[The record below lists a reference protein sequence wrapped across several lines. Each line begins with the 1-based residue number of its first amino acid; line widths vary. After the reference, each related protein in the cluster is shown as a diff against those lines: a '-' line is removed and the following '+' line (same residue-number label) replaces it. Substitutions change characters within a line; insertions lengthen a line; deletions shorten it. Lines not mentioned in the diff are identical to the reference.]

1 VAPRLP
7 FIVAGL
13 VTAGVAFGA
22 SQSPTKSPNQTFYPI
37 PHTHWEGAVFYSRE
51 EYLEMGLSNILSA
64 IRLLEKYPDYKF
76 ALDQVAYFKPF
87 IERYP
92 ELASEFRKFVKEG
105 RLELVGGM
113 DVMPDDVKPGG
124 ELFVRQIQYGQGY
137 VREQFGRN
145 VDAAWL
151 LDTFG
156 HHPQL
161 PQLLKLGGY
170 KSFWFSRGQFGDSTP
185 SEFKWQGIDGS
196 TIPAFWLPGFYG
208 LLYGPPRDQA
218 GFDKFFLDRFRYL
231 EPHVHGPERV
241 GLAGNDVSEP
251 EDYVT
256 PLVRQFNS
264 KPDAPFAIR
273 YSVPSEFAAVVAK
286 RTNTPVLAGDFNPIF
301 QGTYSSR
308 IELKQTT
315 REIEQKLLT
324 VEKLGAISNWLGMP
338 TDDKMVWRAWEPVL
352 FNQTHD
358 LASGVMADHVY
369 TDTVRGYDFAKR
381 LANEMIQAR
390 WKDISSKIDT
400 RGSGT
405 TVIAFNPIGASRSE
419 AVEVDLGFGDNA
431 ANSLSVVTPDGQPVP
446 SQLVYSE
453 HYSDGSLRRAKLR
466 FLASDVPAM
475 GYKVFSVLHWSSTDG
490 AKEISPSDKSVNSI
504 ENEYYKLTFNMNS
517 GEILSLVDKAT
528 GTETLAGPANVV
540 ARQEDKG
547 DLWELYHTLDGTS
560 YIPATNKQPV
570 PNESNALLSNKESGK
585 PATIVRG
592 PLFSEFRISHPMGS
606 GAFSTSVRLTAG
618 SYRIDI
624 ETEIVNNE
632 KHVRYQVLFPT
643 TIKGGVYRQEIPFG
657 SVERPI
663 GVENP
668 AQNWV
673 DYGDGKRGMALL
685 NVGMPGN
692 LVSENGT
699 LMLSLLR
706 SQTLGDYN
714 EGHTSES
721 GYELGIP
728 RRFHYAL
735 VPHSGDWNKA
745 IVYRDAQG
753 LVCPMEV
760 FKVEPHAGPLP
771 KVWGMVKIDRA
782 TVMLSAVQPG
792 PDNSMLIRVFEASG
806 HQNPG
811 VKITLPVRLRSAIET
826 NLLGDAGAK
835 LKVEGDA
842 VLFDMLPFEIK
853 TIKVKLARP

>member
-1 VAPRLP
+1 
-7 FIVAGL
+7 
-13 VTAGVAFGA
+13 
-22 SQSPTKSPNQTFYPI
+22 
-37 PHTHWEGAVFYSRE
+37 
-51 EYLEMGLSNILSA
+51 MGLSNILSA
-64 IRLLEKYPDYKF
+64 VRLLEKYPEYKF

-92 ELASEFRKFVKEG
+92 ELAPEFRKFVKEG

-124 ELFVRQIQYGQGY
+124 ELFVRQIQYGQRY

-170 KSFWFSRGQFGDSTP
+170 KSFWFCRGQFGDNTP
-185 SEFKWQGIDGS
+185 SEFNWQGIDGS

-218 GFDKFFLDRFRYL
+218 GFDKFFEGQFRFL

-256 PLVRQFNS
+256 PLVRKFNS

-286 RTNTPVLAGDFNPIF
+286 RKNTPVLAGDFNPIF

-324 VEKLGAISNWLGMP
+324 AEKLGAISNWLGMP

-381 LANEMIQAR
+381 LADEMTQAR
-390 WKDISSKIDT
+390 WNGISSKIDT
-400 RGSGT
+400 RGRGT
-405 TVIAFNPIGASRSE
+405 PVIVFNPLGESRE
-419 AVEVDLGFGDNA
+419 QAVEVDLGFGSSE
-431 ANSLSVVTPDGQPVP
+431 ANDLSVFGSDGNLVP
-446 SQLVYSE
+446 SQLTYSE
-453 HYSDGSLRRAKLR
+453 HYADGSLRRAKLT
-466 FLASDVPAM
+466 FLV
-475 GYKVFSVLHWSSTDG
+475 DG
-490 AKEISPSDKSVNSI
+490 AKPLGYEVFHVVAKKSAIGLKEVAPSSPVVDSI
-504 ENEYYKLTFNMNS
+504 ENEFTKIRFNMKS
-517 GEILSLVDKAT
+517 GEILSLFDKIS
-528 GTETLAGPANVV
+528 GVETLAGPGNVV

-570 PNESNALLSNKESGK
+570 PDASNALLSSAESAK
-585 PATIVRG
+585 PATIIRG
-592 PLFSEFRISHPMGS
+592 SLFSELSISHPMGS
-606 GAFSTSVRLTAG
+606 GTFSTRVRLTANCN
-618 SYRIDI
+618 RVDI

-632 KHVRYQVLFPT
+632 KQVRYQVLFPT
-643 TIKGGVYRQEIPFG
+643 AIKNGTYRQEIPFG
-657 SVERPI
+657 SVQRPI
-663 GVENP
+663 GVEYP

-673 DYGDGKRGMALL
+673 DYSDSKRGMALI
-685 NVGMPGN
+685 NMGMPGN

-699 LMLSLLR
+699 LMLSLMR

-721 GYELGIP
+721 GYELGVP
-728 RRFHYAL
+728 RKFHYAL
-735 VPHSGDWNKA
+735 IPHHEDWKQA
-745 IVYRDAQG
+745 RIYRLAQEFT
-753 LVCPMEV
+753 CPMMVMKSEQH
-760 FKVEPHAGPLP
+760 PGILP
-771 KVWGMVKIDRA
+771 SRWGLLEISNTGVIL
-782 TVMLSAVQPG
+782 TAVQPG
-792 PDNSMLIRVFEASG
+792 PANSMLIRLYEATG
-806 HQNPG
+806 QPTPG
-811 VKITLPVRLRSAIET
+811 VEVTFSTAVRSALAT
-826 NLLGDAGAK
+826 NLLGDKGAK
-835 LKVEGDA
+835 LKTAGNTVS
-842 VLFDMLPFEIK
+842 FDMHPFEIK
-853 TIKVKLARP
+853 TLAVKLAPGGRP